1 MFKIEAIGDTR
12 RVLVQI
18 KDLANR
24 NQQGIRNGFYRLGNV
39 LRRTAKEMI
48 LEKPRFGRVYRI
60 NRNGRIKIHTASR
73 PGEAPA
79 NDTGQLFRSVIY
91 EVSGSDSMKFG
102 YRSNLNPGAISKK
115 TAKGVNYGK
124 YLERGTNKMKPR
136 PGLLLAIKKNEG
148 NAVEYFEQ
156 ELKEEMSK
164 K

>member
-1 MFKIEAIGDTR
+1 MLKIETTGDTR

-24 NQQGIRNGFYRLGNV
+24 NQQGIRKGFYRLGNV

-60 NRNGRIKIHTASR
+60 NRNGRIKIHVASR

-79 NDTGQLFRSVIY
+79 SDTGTLWRSLNY
-91 EVSGSDSMKFG
+91 EVNGSDSMRFG
-102 YRSNLNPGAISKK
+102 YRSHADPDVMSRK
-115 TAKGVNYGK
+115 TLKGVHYGK
-124 YLERGTNKMKPR
+124 YLEKGTSKIAPR
-136 PGLLLAIKKNEG
+136 PGLLLAIKKNQR
-148 NAVEYFEQ
+148 NAITYFEQ
-156 ELKEEMSK
+156 EIKAEMQK